1 MESIKSTFFIFI
13 MLIGLTWAALILRDQ
28 SFYYD
33 RALELRS
40 EAIDICMA
48 DDQSQNPDVYF
59 YNIDQCQKVND
70 IENFHITLFDYFI
83 LFFFGLPVLVGIG
96 TMIVVGISL
105 KSDQLKEKNTI
116 VPGIGKGGRER
127 IDRRSEYEQDHFK
140 KRFVLGLD
148 NVNDIIKK
156 NHFTKADYKDWF
168 YFTAEIY
175 IDEYPQHIQKC
186 TPDDLIK
193 KLIWARDLIPVL
205 YKETENAGKNHYKK
219 LDLFIKKI
227 EILRDL

>member
-1 MESIKSTFFIFI
+1 

-40 EAIDICMA
+40 EAIDICMT
-48 DDQSQNPDVYF
+48 DDQGQNPDVYF

-96 TMIVVGISL
+96 TMIIVGISL

-127 IDRRSEYEQDHFK
+127 IDRRSEYEQDHGK
-140 KRFVLGLD
+140 KRFLLFLN
-148 NVNDIIKK
+148 NVNDIIKR
-156 NHFTKADYKDWF
+156 NHFTKADYRDWF
-168 YFTAEIY
+168 YFAAEIY
-175 IDEYPQHIQKC
+175 IDEYPQHTKKC
-186 TPDDLIK
+186 PPNELIK

>member
-13 MLIGLTWAALILRDQ
+13 MILGVTWAALILRDQ

-33 RALELRS
+33 KALELRS

-48 DDQSQNPDVYF
+48 DDRSQNPDVYF
-59 YNIDQCQKVND
+59 YNIDQCQKVNH
-70 IENFHITLFDYFI
+70 IEDFHITLFDYFI
-83 LFFFGLPVLVGIG
+83 LFFFGLPVLIGIG
-96 TMIVVGISL
+96 TMLIVGISL
-105 KSDQLKEKNTI
+105 KSDQLKEKNAI
-116 VPGIGKGGRER
+116 VPGIGKGGRDY
-127 IDRRSEYEQDHFK
+127 IDRRSEYEQDHGK
-140 KRFVLGLD
+140 KRFLLGLD
-148 NVNDIIKK
+148 NVNDIIKS

-175 IDEYPQHIQKC
+175 IDEYPQHIKKC
-186 TPDDLIK
+186 TPDELIK
-193 KLIWARDLIPVL
+193 KLTWAKDLIPIL

-227 EILRDL
+227 EILEKL